1 MANKKWL
8 QRANKSMKRR
18 GTVGAFTQY
27 CGGKVTESC
36 IEKGLNSNNPTIV
49 KQAQFAKNVRN
60 MQPGG
65 YLDANGQPMQAAQPM
80 QPMQSM
86 QAQQPVPQMPSAQ
99 PAVSPLATEAPQPEL
114 QTGAPSAGPGAE
126 ALPESGE
133 GQGGGGGGAVAADV
147 AGQAGAAIS
156 ANAKGEG
163 GKTAG
168 GALSGAAK
176 GASMGATLGTIV
188 PGLGNVIGGA
198 IGAVVGGIGGA
209 LKGKKQARQ
218 AREQKLAAQ
227 QAKEQQMLAN
237 IQGDQPMAK
246 YGSFTRFYG
255 GGMKYMQE
263 GGTSRTEHL
272 LGVLNAADSRLG
284 NTEARTA
291 NAAHSS
297 YIDSRLRRMMP
308 DPMERAMAKADLMKS
323 RAKGQSVK
331 SQADAISR
339 MRAGGAKNLPG
350 GVQMPIGFGVDKFSG
365 NKHDES
371 GNGSDSGIIL
381 EEGGKSKPGIEV
393 EDGELQTDVKTTD
406 GKKEYIVSD
415 YIVNPATGNTLAED
429 MEREIKKSKSQKQA
443 DAIKQKYVKLN
454 EQLKEDGNPERVKAQ
469 SGEYK
474 GGALSA
480 EEAKIGEQSGKGKG
494 FFGEATGKG
503 LEAMKARNPWYDFDK
518 EGFDPEDPESVKKFQ
533 KEFNKRAPEGQK
545 IEEDGK
551 YGTQTESVKLAPQMQ
566 KRQSPGAIP
575 QIQMDRP
582 TPELQVAPKQP
593 ETPAPAEE
601 PEATPE
607 PEQKGAKFR
616 PRFTGTT
623 LQALGPI
630 MGLRQHE
637 SAKLM
642 KPEYIDK
649 PQLRRVDL
657 DYERDK
663 AAASQEG
670 MRQMAQSSMAG
681 PAGFAAAAAAQAQGA
696 KSQAEISRRE
706 GRENTAIS
714 DREKQLGL
722 AVDRSNQA
730 ASMQASK
737 YNAGARERAQ
747 ARNVARRT
755 AAFDKLGTVGTQ
767 TVKDYNQQ
775 YANFGSDIMEYG
787 APAADYYANVYKGNV
802 PLVGSRNIS
811 VPGMT
816 SEEAAAAFDQPQET
830 TNATSKKGGY
840 IKRAGKIKRRK
851 RR

>member
-1 MANKKWL
+1 
-8 QRANKSMKRR
+8 
-18 GTVGAFTQY
+18 
-27 CGGKVTESC
+27 
-36 IEKGLNSNNPTIV
+36 
-49 KQAQFAKNVRN
+49 
-60 MQPGG
+60 
-65 YLDANGQPMQAAQPM
+65 
-80 QPMQSM
+80 
-86 QAQQPVPQMPSAQ
+86 
-99 PAVSPLATEAPQPEL
+99 L
-114 QTGAPSAGPGAE
+114 QTAAPSAGPGAE

-188 PGLGNVIGGA
+188 PGIGNVIGGA

-209 LKGKKQARQ
+209 LKGKKQAKQ

-263 GGTSRTEHL
+263 GG
-272 LGVLNAADSRLG
+272 
-284 NTEARTA
+284 
-291 NAAHSS
+291 
-297 YIDSRLRRMMP
+297 
-308 DPMERAMAKADLMKS
+308 AKK
-323 RAKGQSVK
+323 
-331 SQADAISR
+331 
-339 MRAGGAKNLPG
+339 LPG

-365 NKHDES
+365 NKHDEA

-429 MEREIKKSKSQKQA
+429 MEREIKKAKSQKQA

-533 KEFNKRAPEGQK
+533 KEYNKRAPEGQK
-545 IEEDGK
+545 IEVDGK
-551 YGTQTESVKLAPQMQ
+551 YGTQTESVKLADAPM
-566 KRQSPGAIP
+566 KAKGPGATP
-575 QIQMDRP
+575 QIPMDRP
-582 TPELQVAPKQP
+582 TPKFNAKFQELPKQP
-593 ETPAPAEE
+593 ETPEPVEE
-601 PEATPE
+601 PE

-630 MGLRQHE
+630 MGLRE
-637 SAKLM
+637 TETPKLM

-722 AVDRSNQA
+722 AVDRANQA

-747 ARNVARRT
+747 ARNIARRT
-755 AAFDKLGTVGTQ
+755 AAFDKLGTIGTQ

-775 YANFGSDIMEYG
+775 YANFGSDMMEYG
-787 APAADYYANVYKGNV
+787 PVAADYYANVYKGNV